1 KAKFNLPALFIAMGR
16 RRSCLLLLLLGLAL
30 CCGSL
35 STGGARA
42 EVSTDNEGVLGR
54 DTPNLLTD
62 ELDDEPLV
70 GGETF
75 AFQAEVSRLMD
86 ILINSL
92 YRTKEI
98 FLRELISNASDA
110 LDKIRFLALAN
121 GELLGKLKDLEIRIS
136 FDRDAHTLTIRDTG
150 LGMTKD
156 DLVNNLGTVAKSGTA
171 NFVEAMQASA
181 DDNSLIGQF
190 GVGFYSV
197 YLVADRVRV
206 VSKNNDDAQY
216 IWESDANASFTIAKD
231 PRGDTLGRGTEITLF
246 LKSDA
251 TEFQDQDKLKSL
263 VAHYSEFITFPIY
276 LNASS
281 TETYEVE
288 EEPEDVAESEE
299 AVDDQEE
306 TAKKTGDDDDEEL
319 EAVDEDDEPSKP
331 TTRTETRT
339 VWNWERVNEV
349 QAIWTRSK
357 DDISDEEYESFYHS
371 LQKTDITDPL
381 SWIHFKAEGEI
392 EFKSILYVPGTAPR
406 DLYTRFESKNADIKL
421 YVRKVLITDDFDDF
435 LPRYLNF
442 VAGVVDSDDLPIN
455 VSRETLQENKI
466 LRVIR
471 KKLVRKVLEMLR
483 KMAEEDEDED
493 DDDEEEDEEE
503 AEAAVDAEA
512 EAKKEV
518 DEASEDEEEEEE
530 EGNATYNKFWEEFG
544 KNLKLGV
551 MDDASNRGKLVKLL
565 RFVSSKSDGKW
576 MSLERYV
583 ERMQDWQDTIY
594 YIAGE
599 SVEACQKSPFMEKMR
614 AKGLEVLY
622 FVDTL
627 DEYMVSHMSEFDG
640 KKLVSIAKEGIKFGD
655 EDESLVQ
662 KRDQLY
668 ADKFLALTTSL
679 KTLYGSKISRVAIS
693 QRVVDSP
700 AVMVTSQWGY
710 SANMQR
716 IMKAQTF
723 ATGDANSPMHGT
735 GSAILELNPRH
746 PIVSKLN
753 EMMMSDPANE
763 ETKDLAWLLYD
774 AALVNSGFDMDDADD
789 FASRVHRI
797 MKSSMGIASLELEAE
812 IEVPEDEEEVD
823 EDEEAEDLDEPIEA
837 AEFDDAEEEP
847 VVVEEEVEDE
857 EPVVVEEKDEL

>member
-1 KAKFNLPALFIAMGR
+1 MRGGR
-16 RRSCLLLLLLGLAL
+16 RSSLLLLLLLGLAL
-30 CCGSL
+30 CFSAL
-35 STGGARA
+35 PSANVHA
-42 EVSTDNEGVLGR
+42 EVTTGSEDVLGR
-54 DTPNLLTD
+54 GTPSLIVD
-62 ELDDEPLV
+62 DLDDEPLS

-110 LDKIRFLALAN
+110 LDKIRFLALSN
-121 GELLGKLKDLEIRIS
+121 SELLGKLKDLEIRIS

-150 LGMTKD
+150 VGMTKE

-171 NFVEAMQASA
+171 NFVEAMQAGS
-181 DDNSLIGQF
+181 DDSSLIGQF

-206 VSKNNDDAQY
+206 VSKHNDDAQY
-216 IWESDANASFTIAKD
+216 IWESDANASFTITKD

-246 LKSDA
+246 LKDDA
-251 TEFQDQDKLKSL
+251 TQFQDQDKLKSL
-263 VAHYSEFITFPIY
+263 VSHYSEFINFPIY
-276 LNASS
+276 VNSSS

-288 EEPEDVAESEE
+288 EEPADVAEDEEE
-299 AVDDQEE
+299 AAE
-306 TAKKTGDDDDEEL
+306 KTTDGDDEEL
-319 EAVDEDDEPSKP
+319 EAVEEDGEEKAPK
-331 TTRTETRT
+331 TRTETRT

-349 QAIWTRSK
+349 KAIWTRSK

-371 LQKTDITDPL
+371 LQKTDVTDPL
-381 SWIHFKAEGEI
+381 TWIHFQAEGEI
-392 EFKSILYVPGTAPR
+392 EFKSILYVPGQAPH
-406 DLYTRFESKNADIKL
+406 DLYTRFENKKADIKL

-442 VAGVVDSDDLPIN
+442 IAGVVDSDDLPIN

-483 KMAEEDEDED
+483 KLAENDEE
-493 DDDEEEDEEE
+493 DDDEEEDEEDDGTE
-503 AEAAVDAEA
+503 VTDATDPESEAAADKEADA
-512 EAKKEV
+512 
-518 DEASEDEEEEEE
+518 EEEEED
-530 EGNATYNKFWEEFG
+530 GSASYNKFWEEFG
-544 KNLKLGV
+544 KNIKLGV
-551 MDDASNRGKLVKLL
+551 MDDAANRAKLIKLL
-565 RFVSSKSDGKW
+565 RFVSSDSDGKW
-576 MSLERYV
+576 VSLEQYV
-583 ERMQDWQDTIY
+583 DRMKDWQDSIY
-594 YIAGE
+594 YIAAE
-599 SVEACQKSPFMEKMR
+599 NIEACEKSPFMEKMR

-627 DEYMVSHMSEFDG
+627 DEYMVSHIADFDG
-640 KKLVSIAKEGIKFGD
+640 KKLVAITKEGIKFGD

-662 KRDQLY
+662 KREQLY
-668 ADKFLALTTSL
+668 ADKYVALTTAL
-679 KTLYGSKISRVAIS
+679 KTLYADKISRVTMS

-716 IMKAQTF
+716 IMKSQTF
-723 ATGDANSPMHGT
+723 AKGDSKSPMYGA

-753 EMMMSDPANE
+753 ELMVSDPEKE

-774 AALVNSGFDMDDADD
+774 TALINSGFDMDDSSYFSA
-789 FASRVHRI
+789 RVHRI
-797 MKSSMGIASLELEAE
+797 MKSSMGLDSLELEPE
-812 IEVPEDEEEVD
+812 IEIPEEEEADEEEADEATNLDDTEDEEV
-823 EDEEAEDLDEPIEA
+823 EEATEA
-837 AEFDDAEEEP
+837 D
-847 VVVEEEVEDE
+847 VVSNEAVD
-857 EPVVVEEKDEL
+857 EKDEL

>member
-1 KAKFNLPALFIAMGR
+1 MKGGR
-16 RRSCLLLLLLGLAL
+16 RSSLLLLLVAVAL
-30 CCGSL
+30 CFSAL
-35 STGGARA
+35 STGSARA
-42 EVSTDNEGVLGR
+42 DVSPGSEDVLGS
-54 DTPNLLTD
+54 TPNLLVD
-62 ELDDEPLV
+62 DLDDEPMT

-110 LDKIRFLALAN
+110 LDKIRFLALSN
-121 GELLGKLKDLEIRIS
+121 SELLGKLRDLEIRIS
-136 FDRDAHTLTIRDTG
+136 FDKDAHTLTIRDTG
-150 LGMTKD
+150 VGMTKD

-171 NFVEAMQASA
+171 NFVEAMQAGT
-181 DDNSLIGQF
+181 DDSSLIGQF

-206 VSKNNDDAQY
+206 VSKNNDDDQY
-216 IWESDANASFTIAKD
+216 IWESDANASFTITKD

-263 VAHYSEFITFPIY
+263 VGHYSEFINFPIY
-276 LNASS
+276 VNSSS

-288 EEPEDVAESEE
+288 EEPADVEE
-299 AVDDQEE
+299 APEDEE
-306 TAKKTGDDDDEEL
+306 KDAEKTSEDGEEL
-319 EAVDEDDEPSKP
+319 EAVEEDVGEKAPK
-331 TTRTETRT
+331 TRTETRT

-349 QAIWTRSK
+349 KAIWTRSK

-381 SWIHFKAEGEI
+381 TWIHFQAEGEI
-392 EFKSILYVPGTAPR
+392 EFKSILYVPGQAPR
-406 DLYTRFESKNADIKL
+406 DLYTRFENKKADIKL

-442 VAGVVDSDDLPIN
+442 IAGVVDSDDLPIN

-483 KMAEEDEDED
+483 KLAEKDDDEDDGED
-493 DDDEEEDEEE
+493 DDDDEVVETSI
-503 AEAAVDAEA
+503 DAESDA
-512 EAKKEV
+512 DTKKE
-518 DEASEDEEEEEE
+518 SEESAEE
-530 EGNATYNKFWEEFG
+530 EGEEEKEEDGNAAYNKFWEEFG
-544 KNLKLGV
+544 KNIKLGV
-551 MDDASNRGKLVKLL
+551 MDDAANRGKLVKLL
-565 RFVSSKSDGKW
+565 RFVTSQSDGKW
-576 MSLERYV
+576 TSLEEYV
-583 ERMQDWQDTIY
+583 DRMKDWQDTIY
-594 YIAGE
+594 YIAAE
-599 SVEACQKSPFMEKMR
+599 NAEACEKSPFMEKMR

-622 FVDTL
+622 FVDAL

-640 KKLVSIAKEGIKFGD
+640 KKLVSITKEGIKFGD
-655 EDESLVQ
+655 EDESLMQ
-662 KRDQLY
+662 KREQLY
-668 ADKFLALTTSL
+668 ADKYVALTTAL
-679 KTLYGSKISRVAIS
+679 KTLYGDKISRVAMS

-723 ATGDANSPMHGT
+723 GSGEKNSPMYGT

-753 EMMMSDPANE
+753 GLMVSDPEKE

-774 AALVNSGFDMDDADD
+774 TALINSGFDMADTNR
-789 FASRVHRI
+789 FSARIHRI
-797 MKSSMGIASLELEAE
+797 MKSSMGIDSLELEPE
-812 IEVPEDEEEVD
+812 IEVPEEEEEVD
-823 EDEEAEDLDEPIEA
+823 EEEAEAEDLDEPEEIELPQS
-837 AEFDDAEEEP
+837 DDAEETGEP
-847 VVVEEEVEDE
+847 VAD
-857 EPVVVEEKDEL
+857 EKDEL

>member
-1 KAKFNLPALFIAMGR
+1 MKTR
-16 RRSCLLLLLLGLAL
+16 RRLSLLFLLVTVAL
-30 CCGSL
+30 CYSALSSGS
-35 STGGARA
+35 AHA
-42 EVSTDNEGVLGR
+42 EVSTGSDDVLGR
-54 DTPNLLTD
+54 KTPNLLVD
-62 ELDDEPLV
+62 ELDDEPMT

-110 LDKIRFLALAN
+110 LDKIRFLALSN
-121 GELLGKLKDLEIRIS
+121 NELLGKLRDLEIRIS
-136 FDRDAHTLTIRDTG
+136 FDKDAHTLTIRDTG
-150 LGMTKD
+150 VGMTKD

-171 NFVEAMQASA
+171 NFVEAMQARA
-181 DDNSLIGQF
+181 DDSSLIGQF

-206 VSKNNDDAQY
+206 VSKNNDDDQY
-216 IWESDANASFTIAKD
+216 IWESDANASFTITKD

-246 LKSDA
+246 LKPDA

-263 VAHYSEFITFPIY
+263 VGHYSEFITFPIY
-276 LNASS
+276 VNASS

-288 EEPEDVAESEE
+288 EEPVDV
-299 AVDDQEE
+299 EE
-306 TAKKTGDDDDEEL
+306 TAEDEKESEKTGEEDEEL
-319 EAVDEDDEPSKP
+319 EAVEEDETKAPK
-331 TTRTETRT
+331 TRTETRT

-349 QAIWTRSK
+349 KAIWTRPK

-381 SWIHFKAEGEI
+381 TWIHFKAEGEI
-392 EFKSILYVPGTAPR
+392 EFKSILYVPGQAPR
-406 DLYTRFESKNADIKL
+406 DLYTRFENQKADIKL

-442 VAGVVDSDDLPIN
+442 IAGVVDSDDLPIN

-483 KMAEEDEDED
+483 KLSENEED
-493 DDDEEEDEEE
+493 DDDEENEDEEQ
-503 AEAAVDAEA
+503 ADASVDAEA
-512 EAKKEV
+512 DAKKES
-518 DEASEDEEEEEE
+518 DEAAEGEE
-530 EGNATYNKFWEEFG
+530 EGEEEDGNASYNKFWEEFG
-544 KNLKLGV
+544 KNIKLGV
-551 MDDASNRGKLVKLL
+551 MDDAANRGKLVKLL
-565 RFVSSKSDGKW
+565 RFVTSESDGKW
-576 MSLERYV
+576 TSLEQYV
-583 ERMQDWQDTIY
+583 DRMKDWQDSIY
-594 YIAGE
+594 YIAAE
-599 SVEACQKSPFMEKMR
+599 NAEACEKSPFMEKMR

-622 FVDTL
+622 FVDAL
-627 DEYMVSHMSEFDG
+627 DEYMVSHMSEYDG
-640 KKLVSIAKEGIKFGD
+640 RKLVSITKEGIKFGD
-655 EDESLVQ
+655 EDESLTK
-662 KRDQLY
+662 KREQLY
-668 ADKFLALTTSL
+668 ADKYVALTTAL
-679 KTLYGSKISRVAIS
+679 KTLYGDKISRVTMS

-723 ATGDANSPMHGT
+723 ASGEKNSPMYGA

-753 EMMMSDPANE
+753 ELIMSDSE
-763 ETKDLAWLLYD
+763 KKETKDLAWLLYD
-774 AALVNSGFDMDDADD
+774 TALINSGFDMADTNH
-789 FASRVHRI
+789 FSERVHRI
-797 MKSSMGIASLELEAE
+797 MKTSMGIESMELEPE
-812 IEVPEDEEEVD
+812 IEVPEEEEEVD
-823 EDEEAEDLDEPIEA
+823 EEEAEDLDESEESSQLDDAEA
-837 AEFDDAEEEP
+837 AEEPAEP
-847 VVVEEEVEDE
+847 VVD
-857 EPVVVEEKDEL
+857 EKDEL

>member
-1 KAKFNLPALFIAMGR
+1 AIPNNNVH
-16 RRSCLLLLLLGLAL
+16 
-30 CCGSL
+30 
-35 STGGARA
+35 A
-42 EVSTDNEGVLGR
+42 EVSTASEEVLGR
-54 DTPNLLTD
+54 STPSLLVD
-62 ELDDEPLV
+62 ELDDEPMT

-75 AFQAEVSRLMD
+75 EFQAEVSRLMD

-110 LDKIRFLALAN
+110 LDKIRFLALSN
-121 GELLGKLKDLEIRIS
+121 SELLGKLKDLEIHIS

-150 LGMTKD
+150 VGMTKD
-156 DLVNNLGTVAKSGTA
+156 DLMNNLGTVAKSGTA
-171 NFVEAMQASA
+171 NFVEAMQAGNGDS
-181 DDNSLIGQF
+181 NLIGQF

-206 VSKNNDDAQY
+206 VSKHHDDAQY
-216 IWESDANASFTIAKD
+216 IWESDANASFTITKD

-246 LKSDA
+246 LKQDA
-251 TEFQDQDKLKSL
+251 TEFQDQDKLKNL
-263 VAHYSEFITFPIY
+263 VGHYSEFINFPIY
-276 LNASS
+276 VNTSS

-288 EEPEDVAESEE
+288 EEPADVAESEDAAE
-299 AVDDQEE
+299 DAEKD
-306 TAKKTGDDDDEEL
+306 TKKTEEDEEL
-319 EAVDEDDEPSKP
+319 EAVEEDDEAKAPK
-331 TTRTETRT
+331 TRTETRT

-349 QAIWTRSK
+349 KAIWTRSK

-381 SWIHFKAEGEI
+381 TWIHFQAEGEI
-392 EFKSILYVPGTAPR
+392 EFKSILYVPGQAPN
-406 DLYTRFESKNADIKL
+406 DLYTRFENKNADIKL

-442 VAGVVDSDDLPIN
+442 IAGVVDSDDLPIN

-483 KMAEEDEDED
+483 KMAEDDETDD
-493 DDDEEEDEEE
+493 DDDEEDDE
-503 AEAAVDAEA
+503 AEAATDAESKA
-512 EAKKEV
+512 AA
-518 DEASEDEEEEEE
+518 DSESDTEEED
-530 EGNATYNKFWEEFG
+530 GNATYNKFWEEFG

-551 MDDASNRGKLVKLL
+551 MDDAANRAKLVKLL
-565 RFVSSKSDGKW
+565 RFVSSDSQGKW
-576 MSLERYV
+576 VSLEQYV
-583 ERMQDWQDTIY
+583 DRMKDWQDSIY
-594 YIAGE
+594 YIAAE
-599 SVEACQKSPFMEKMR
+599 SIDACEKSPFMEKMR

-627 DEYMVSHMSEFDG
+627 DEYMVSHMADFDG
-640 KKLVSIAKEGIKFGD
+640 KKLVSITKEGIKFGD
-655 EDESLVQ
+655 EDESLVK

-668 ADKFLALTTSL
+668 ADKYVALTTTL
-679 KTLYGSKISRVAIS
+679 KTLYADKISRVTMS

-716 IMKAQTF
+716 IMKSQTF
-723 ATGDANSPMHGT
+723 AKGEANSPMYGT

-753 EMMMSDPANE
+753 ELMLSDPEKE

-774 AALVNSGFDMDDADD
+774 TALVNSGFDMDDSSHFSA
-789 FASRVHRI
+789 RVHRI
-797 MKSSMGIASLELEAE
+797 MKSNMGIDNLALEPE
-812 IEVPEDEEEVD
+812 IEVPEEVEEEGDEEE
-823 EDEEAEDLDEPIEA
+823 EEEEATDLDETEIKISETKDAEEVA
-837 AEFDDAEEEP
+837 AGSDDAEGADEP
-847 VVVEEEVEDE
+847 AIDE
-857 EPVVVEEKDEL
+857 RDEL

>member
-1 KAKFNLPALFIAMGR
+1 MR
-16 RRSCLLLLLLGLAL
+16 HRSSLLLLLLGLAL
-30 CCGSL
+30 CYSAL
-35 STGGARA
+35 PATNVHA
-42 EVSTDNEGVLGR
+42 EVSTGSDDVLGR
-54 DTPNLLTD
+54 SSPSLLVD
-62 ELDDEPLV
+62 ELDDEPMT

-110 LDKIRFLALAN
+110 LDKIRFLALSN
-121 GELLGKLKDLEIRIS
+121 SELLGKLKDLEIRIS

-150 LGMTKD
+150 VGMTKD
-156 DLVNNLGTVAKSGTA
+156 DLMNNLGTLAKSGTA
-171 NFVEAMQASA
+171 NFVEAMQAGNGDS
-181 DDNSLIGQF
+181 NLIGQF

-206 VSKNNDDAQY
+206 VSKHHDDDQY
-216 IWESDANASFTIAKD
+216 IWESDANASFTITKD
-231 PRGDTLGRGTEITLF
+231 PRGNTLGRGTEITLF
-246 LKSDA
+246 LQQDA

-263 VAHYSEFITFPIY
+263 VGHYSEFINFPIY
-276 LNASS
+276 VNASS

-288 EEPEDVAESEE
+288 EEPADVAESGD
-299 AVDDQEE
+299 AADDAEKDS
-306 TAKKTGDDDDEEL
+306 KKTEEDEEL
-319 EAVDEDDEPSKP
+319 EAVEDEEVDKAPK
-331 TTRTETRT
+331 TRTETRT
-339 VWNWERVNEV
+339 VWKWERVNEV
-349 QAIWTRSK
+349 KAIWTRSK

-381 SWIHFKAEGEI
+381 TWIHFQAEGEL
-392 EFKSILYVPGTAPR
+392 EFKSILYVPGKAPN
-406 DLYTRFESKNADIKL
+406 DLYTRFENKNADIKL

-442 VAGVVDSDDLPIN
+442 IAGVVDSDDLPIN

-483 KMAEEDEDED
+483 KLAEDDENDDD
-493 DDDEEEDEEE
+493 DDDEEDDE
-503 AEAAVDAEA
+503 AEAATDAESKA
-512 EAKKEV
+512 AADSESDGE
-518 DEASEDEEEEEE
+518 DDNAS
-530 EGNATYNKFWEEFG
+530 YNKFWEEFG

-551 MDDASNRGKLVKLL
+551 MDDAANRAKLVKLL
-565 RFVSSKSDGKW
+565 RFVSSDSKGKW
-576 MSLERYV
+576 ISLEQYV
-583 ERMQDWQDTIY
+583 DRMKDWQDSIY
-594 YIAGE
+594 YIAAE
-599 SVEACQKSPFMEKMR
+599 SIDACEKSPFMEKMR

-627 DEYMVSHMSEFDG
+627 DEYMVSHMADFDG
-640 KKLVSIAKEGIKFGD
+640 KKLVSITKEGIKFGD
-655 EDESLVQ
+655 EDESLVK

-668 ADKFLALTTSL
+668 ADKYVALTTAL
-679 KTLYGSKISRVAIS
+679 KTLYADKISRVAMS

-716 IMKAQTF
+716 IMKSQTF
-723 ATGDANSPMHGT
+723 TKGEANSPMYGT

-753 EMMMSDPANE
+753 ELMLSDPEKE

-774 AALVNSGFDMDDADD
+774 TALVNSGFDMDDSSHFSA
-789 FASRVHRI
+789 RVHRI
-797 MKSSMGIASLELEAE
+797 MKSSMGIDSLALEPE
-812 IEVPEDEEEVD
+812 IEVPEEPEEVGDEED
-823 EDEEAEDLDEPIEA
+823 EDEAADLDEPEIKISETKD
-837 AEFDDAEEEP
+837 AEKSDAEEA
-847 VVVEEEVEDE
+847 EEADE
-857 EPVVVEEKDEL
+857 SVADKKDEL

>member
-1 KAKFNLPALFIAMGR
+1 MKTGGR
-16 RRSCLLLLLLGLAL
+16 RSSLLLLLVTVSLYYSAL
-30 CCGSL
+30 SSGH
-35 STGGARA
+35 AHA
-42 EVSTDNEGVLGR
+42 EVSPGSEDVLGR
-54 DTPNLLTD
+54 GTPSLLVD
-62 ELDDEPLV
+62 DLDDEPMA

-110 LDKIRFLALAN
+110 LDKIRFLALSN
-121 GELLGKLKDLEIRIS
+121 SELLGKLRDLDIRIS
-136 FDRDAHTLTIRDTG
+136 FDKDAHTLTIRDTG
-150 LGMTKD
+150 VGMTKD

-181 DDNSLIGQF
+181 DDSNLIGQF

-206 VSKNNDDAQY
+206 VSKNNDDDQY
-216 IWESDANASFTIAKD
+216 IWESDANASFTIMKD

-246 LKSDA
+246 LKPDA

-263 VAHYSEFITFPIY
+263 VGHYSEFINFPIY
-276 LNASS
+276 VNSSS

-288 EEPEDVAESEE
+288 EEPEDVEETVENEEKAAEKSSEE
-299 AVDDQEE
+299 
-306 TAKKTGDDDDEEL
+306 DEEL
-319 EAVDEDDEPSKP
+319 EAVEEDEEAEASK
-331 TTRTETRT
+331 TRTETRT

-349 QAIWTRSK
+349 KAIWTRSK
-357 DDISDEEYESFYHS
+357 DDIADEEYESFYHS

-381 SWIHFKAEGEI
+381 TWIHFQAEGEI
-392 EFKSILYVPGTAPR
+392 EFKSILYVPGQAPR
-406 DLYTRFESKNADIKL
+406 DLYTRFENKKADIKL

-442 VAGVVDSDDLPIN
+442 IAGVVDSDDLPIN

-483 KMAEEDEDED
+483 KLSEQEEGDDD
-493 DDDEEEDEEE
+493 DDDEEDDEEVDSSADADSKTEADAKTKSEEE
-503 AEAAVDAEA
+503 AEE
-512 EAKKEV
+512 
-518 DEASEDEEEEEE
+518 EDEGE
-530 EGNATYNKFWEEFG
+530 EGNAKYNKFWEEFG
-544 KNLKLGV
+544 KNIKLGV

-565 RFVSSKSDGKW
+565 RFVTSHSDGKLA
-576 MSLERYV
+576 SLEQYV
-583 ERMQDWQDTIY
+583 DRMKDWQDSIY
-594 YIAGE
+594 YIAAE
-599 SVEACQKSPFMEKMR
+599 NAEACEKSPFMEKMR

-622 FVDTL
+622 FVDAL

-640 KKLVSIAKEGIKFGD
+640 KKLVSITKEGIKFGD
-655 EDESLVQ
+655 EDESLTQ
-662 KRDQLY
+662 KREQLY
-668 ADKFLALTTSL
+668 ADKYVALTTAL
-679 KTLYGSKISRVAIS
+679 KTLYGDKISRVTMS

-723 ATGDANSPMHGT
+723 ANGEKNSPMYGT

-753 EMMMSDPANE
+753 GLMVSDPE
-763 ETKDLAWLLYD
+763 KDETKDLAWLLYD
-774 AALVNSGFDMDDADD
+774 TALVNSGFDMADTNQ
-789 FASRVHRI
+789 FSARIHRI
-797 MKSSMGIASLELEAE
+797 MKSSMGIDSLELEPE
-812 IEVPEDEEEVD
+812 IEVPEEEEEVD
-823 EDEEAEDLDEPIEA
+823 EEEEAEAENLDEPEEIEIPQSND
-837 AEFDDAEEEP
+837 EVPEEADES
-847 VVVEEEVEDE
+847 VVD
-857 EPVVVEEKDEL
+857 EKDEL

>member
-1 KAKFNLPALFIAMGR
+1 MKTR
-16 RRSCLLLLLLGLAL
+16 RQSLLLLVVTVAL
-30 CCGSL
+30 CYSALSSGS
-35 STGGARA
+35 AHA
-42 EVSTDNEGVLGR
+42 EVSTGSEDVLGR
-54 DTPNLLTD
+54 GTPNLLVD
-62 ELDDEPLV
+62 ELDDEPMT

-110 LDKIRFLALAN
+110 LDKIRFLALSN
-121 GELLGKLKDLEIRIS
+121 NELLGKLRDLEIRIS
-136 FDRDAHTLTIRDTG
+136 FDKDAHTLTIRDTG
-150 LGMTKD
+150 VGMTKD

-181 DDNSLIGQF
+181 EDSSLIGQF

-206 VSKNNDDAQY
+206 VSKNNDDDQY
-216 IWESDANASFTIAKD
+216 IWESDANASFTITKD
-231 PRGDTLGRGTEITLF
+231 PRGDTLVRGTEITLF
-246 LKSDA
+246 LKPDA

-263 VAHYSEFITFPIY
+263 VGHYSEFITFPIY
-276 LNASS
+276 VNASS

-288 EEPEDVAESEE
+288 EEPVDVEETVEDEKDAEKTSEE
-299 AVDDQEE
+299 
-306 TAKKTGDDDDEEL
+306 DEEL
-319 EAVDEDDEPSKP
+319 EAVEEDEETKAPK
-331 TTRTETRT
+331 TRTETRT

-349 QAIWTRSK
+349 KAIWTRSK

-381 SWIHFKAEGEI
+381 TWIHFKAEGEI
-392 EFKSILYVPGTAPR
+392 EFKSILYVPGQAPR
-406 DLYTRFESKNADIKL
+406 DLYTRFENQKADIKL

-442 VAGVVDSDDLPIN
+442 IAGVVDSDDLPIN

-483 KMAEEDEDED
+483 KLSENEEDEDD
-493 DDDEEEDEEE
+493 EEDEEE
-503 AEAAVDAEA
+503 ADASTDAEYD
-512 EAKKEV
+512 AKKE
-518 DEASEDEEEEEE
+518 SEEIAEGEEEETEE
-530 EGNATYNKFWEEFG
+530 EDGNAAYNKFWEEFG
-544 KNLKLGV
+544 KNIKLGV
-551 MDDASNRGKLVKLL
+551 MDDAANRGKLVKLL
-565 RFVSSKSDGKW
+565 RFVTSESDGKW
-576 MSLERYV
+576 TSLEQYV
-583 ERMQDWQDTIY
+583 DRMKDWQDSIY
-594 YIAGE
+594 YIAAE
-599 SVEACQKSPFMEKMR
+599 NAEACEKSPFMEKMR

-622 FVDTL
+622 FVDAL
-627 DEYMVSHMSEFDG
+627 DEYMVSHMSEYDG
-640 KKLVSIAKEGIKFGD
+640 RKLVSITKEGIKFGD
-655 EDESLVQ
+655 EDESLTK
-662 KRDQLY
+662 KREQLY
-668 ADKFLALTTSL
+668 ADKYVALTTAL
-679 KTLYGSKISRVAIS
+679 KTLYGDKISRVTMS

-723 ATGDANSPMHGT
+723 ASGEKNSPMYGA

-753 EMMMSDPANE
+753 ELMLGDSE
-763 ETKDLAWLLYD
+763 KKETKDLAWLLYD
-774 AALVNSGFDMDDADD
+774 TALINSGFDMADTNH
-789 FASRVHRI
+789 FSERVHRI
-797 MKSSMGIASLELEAE
+797 MKSTMGIESMELEPE
-812 IEVPEDEEEVD
+812 IEVPEEEEEVD
-823 EDEEAEDLDEPIEA
+823 EEEAEDLDESE
-837 AEFDDAEEEP
+837 ESQQLDDAEASEEP
-847 VVVEEEVEDE
+847 D
-857 EPVVVEEKDEL
+857 EPVADEKDEL